1 MPLLPLQV
9 GEDGLLLDVG
19 LLDVLPE
26 LGNLGFPLL
35 VELNLGGGGTAGLV
49 KTLTQLVNLP
59 GKVRPLPLGLGA
71 GLALGLQ
78 LLLHGLNATL
88 DLLDSLLGLGN
99 QVLLVVELGSKL
111 VVVLLLVGDGD
122 LKIALAPLQLND
134 AILSHLQV
142 ALKLPLLL
150 LNGCPGLLLLVQAA
164 LKLTE
169 SRLKLGLDG
178 SQVTNLLVDRDHVI
192 VGLGLCLGN
201 VLLLLVQLVDDL
213 VLLADLILE
222 HLDGVVAVAL
232 LQLDLGDG
240 KLNVFDLLLH
250 HADGSRVGLD
260 LSSQGDPGR
269 FLICENSL
277 GCLQFRFCLSLGGCG
292 LGLPVGVDR
301 DVALL
306 LSQLLAHGLNL
317 SLEAV
322 HAALE
327 VGSDIEGLLV
337 LSIGGVGLLLQKPK
351 LLLGVGQ
358 ADQAPGLLD
367 EDKPSPV
374 PAGQVLA
381 EVPLADLDQLPLV
394 ELLLVDAA
402 ADPLEHLTLD
412 HAHPLDHQLVTLLLE
427 GTEGASA
434 EEDKGV
440 SKPVPL
446 TVERNAVHESPDG
459 GLVVAGGLDGVLTQA
474 RVAELE
480 VRVEHPVGEA
490 AHADPDALEHTVAG
504 QLVHDQWGLH
514 LAGLLVGVGHKATYE
529 VGLAV
534 VQGGHQLHEGN
545 QVDGGDG
552 LATSLLL
559 LLALLLGGGGGLARV
574 VLPQVDEKDAVAS
587 ALHDLHNSVVD
598 RVLVLLQPV
607 GDVVGPD
614 ASVVGDGKVGVLV
627 SLGLGLQED
636 RQLAKGGLQLL
647 LKGLV
652 SGLGEEGLLLEDGP
666 DAHGLLEHD
675 DGSSQVHAE
684 VDHDPVN
691 SLTHVL
697 LLLNDE
703 HVVVEELLQLL
714 VDKVDGDLFEAV
726 VLENLE
732 TGNIEHS
739 TEVGL
744 LHGGV
749 DEGVVT
755 LDDQPLEDAIEDG
768 TGNTTSG
775 HGGLLTGLT
784 LGHPLGSDLDPGLA
798 EGLEQGLR
806 VNAEGSSSLARE
818 GLHAVVSNLSLV
830 VTTLG
835 LVNDATASHNTGGQH
850 VAVELLLLCEA
861 KDVEASSV

>member
-49 KTLTQLVNLP
+49 KTLTKLVDLP
-59 GKVRPLPLGLGA
+59 GKVGPLPLGLGA

-99 QVLLVVELGSKL
+99 QVLLVVKLGRQLS
-111 VVVLLLVGDGD
+111 VVLLLVANGD
-122 LKIALAPLQLND
+122 LEVPLGALKLDNTVLG
-134 AILSHLQV
+134 HLQV
-142 ALKLPLLL
+142 TLNLPLLL
-150 LNGCPGLLLLVQAA
+150 LHSCPGLLLLVQAA
-164 LKLTE
+164 LKL
-169 SRLKLGLDG
+169 SKGGLKLGLDRG
-178 SQVTNLLVDRDHVI
+178 KVVDLLVGADHVI
-192 VGLGLCLGN
+192 VGLSLVLSN
-201 VLLLLVQLVDDL
+201 VLLLLVELVDDL
-213 VLLADLILE
+213 VLLSNLILE

-240 KLNVFDLLLH
+240 KLDVFNLLLH

-260 LSSQGDPGR
+260 LSSQGNPGR

-402 ADPLEHLTLD
+402 TDPLEHLTLD
-412 HAHPLDHQLVTLLLE
+412 HAHPLDHQLVTLLLK

-440 SKPVPL
+440 SEPVPL
-446 TVERNAVHESPDG
+446 TVEGNAVHESPDG
-459 GLVVAGGLDGVLTQA
+459 GLVVAGRLDGILSQA

-480 VRVEHPVGEA
+480 VGVEHPVGEST
-490 AHADPDALEHTVAG
+490 HADPDALEHTVAS
-504 QLVHDQWGLH
+504 QLVHDEWGLH
-514 LAGLLVGVGHKATYE
+514 LAGLLVGVGHKATHE
-529 VGLAV
+529 VGLARV
-534 VQGGHQLHEGN
+534 EGDHQLN
-545 QVDGGDG
+545 QGDKVDGRHS
-552 LATSLLL
+552 LAATLLL
-559 LLALLLGGGGGLARV
+559 LLALVLGGSSGLA
-574 VLPQVDEKDAVAS
+574 
-587 ALHDLHNSVVD
+587 
-598 RVLVLLQPV
+598 
-607 GDVVGPD
+607 
-614 ASVVGDGKVGVLV
+614 
-627 SLGLGLQED
+627 
-636 RQLAKGGLQLL
+636 
-647 LKGLV
+647 
-652 SGLGEEGLLLEDGP
+652 
-666 DAHGLLEHD
+666 
-675 DGSSQVHAE
+675 
-684 VDHDPVN
+684 
-691 SLTHVL
+691 
-697 LLLNDE
+697 
-703 HVVVEELLQLL
+703 
-714 VDKVDGDLFEAV
+714 
-726 VLENLE
+726 
-732 TGNIEHS
+732 
-739 TEVGL
+739 
-744 LHGGV
+744 
-749 DEGVVT
+749 GVVFPEEN
-755 LDDQPLEDAIEDG
+755 Q
-768 TGNTTSG
+768 
-775 HGGLLTGLT
+775 
-784 LGHPLGSDLDPGLA
+784 
-798 EGLEQGLR
+798 
-806 VNAEGSSSLARE
+806 
-818 GLHAVVSNLSLV
+818 
-830 VTTLG
+830 
-835 LVNDATASHNTGGQH
+835 
-850 VAVELLLLCEA
+850 
-861 KDVEASSV
+861 